1 MKTIED
7 EFPPVD
13 QMDSN
18 LELFNAYTRLRARAA
33 EMERALQWRPIEEAP
48 RDGTEIDVWREDAGV
63 IRARWT
69 SLSEFLTDK
78 EMEQYTLEY
87 IDEPGWFFAD
97 FVSGGRLDDGDPTH
111 FRPLPPA
118 PEIHQTNK

>member
-1 MKTIED
+1 MSIQD
-7 EFPPVD
+7 EFPD
-13 QMDSN
+13 QAEIVFDHD
-18 LELFNAYTRLRARAA
+18 LAAAYTRLRSRAV
-33 EMERALQWRPIEEAP
+33 EMERALEWRPIEEAP

-69 SLSEFLTDK
+69 ALSEFLTDK
-78 EMEQYTLEY
+78 ELEQYTLDE

-97 FVSGGRLDDGDPTH
+97 FVSGGRLDDGEPTH

-118 PEIHQTNK
+118 P